1 MKKVVMFFLAIF
13 AITSFSGCG
22 YNSIQKN
29 DEAVNAAHAQ
39 VLSVYKK
46 RADLI
51 PNLVEIVKG
60 YASHEK
66 KVFTEVATARA
77 KATQIALPSNATPEQ
92 AQAFLESQKGLQSSL
107 SRLIAIAENY
117 PQLKADQGFRDLQRQ
132 LEETETQ
139 ATAVRNKY
147 IRSIQAYNDTVRK
160 FPTNITAWLFGY
172 ERKPQLQFEDET
184 EIKKSPKVIFN

>member
-1 MKKVVMFFLAIF
+1 MKKVIMFFLAIF

-51 PNLVEIVKG
+51 PNLVETVKG

-66 KVFTEVATARA
+66 EVFAEVTTARA
-77 KATQIALPSNATPEQ
+77 KATQITLPSNATPEQ

-132 LEETETQ
+132 LDEVETQ

-147 IRSIQAYNDTVRK
+147 IRSIQAYNSTVRR
-160 FPTNITAWLFGY
+160 FPTNITAAIFGY
-172 ERKPQLQFEDET
+172 ERKPQLQFEDEA
-184 EIKKSPKVIFN
+184 EIKKSPKVTFN

>member
-1 MKKVVMFFLAIF
+1 MFFLAIF

>member
-117 PQLKADQGFRDLQRQ
+117 PQLKADQGFPTSSDSWRKQNRQRQ
-132 LEETETQ
+132 CGISTS
-139 ATAVRNKY
+139 A
-147 IRSIQAYNDTVRK
+147 RSSV
-160 FPTNITAWLFGY
+160 
-172 ERKPQLQFEDET
+172 
-184 EIKKSPKVIFN
+184 